1 MKFKKG
7 MRVRIARKVE
17 KAEGWKDE
25 WIKGMDQ
32 FLNCYGDIVSVKKDG
47 SCDVK
52 VAEEGFTLNFHQ
64 SSLEEVPYLS
74 IGSRVI
80 FVKGV
85 SEVRGMRTDLP
96 YEYVKALMGVE
107 GVVTGFRP
115 STRTFASHE
124 MVYVDFPSMP
134 CYNGC
139 YWHISCFNP
148 AP

>member
-7 MRVRIARKVE
+7 MRVRIAKKVE
-17 KAEGWKDE
+17 KVEGWKDE
-25 WIKGMDQ
+25 WVKEMDQ
-32 FLNCYGDIVSVKKDG
+32 FLNRYGDIASVKKDG

-52 VAEEGFTLNFHQ
+52 VEVEGITLNFHQ
-64 SSLEEVPYLS
+64 SSLEEVHYLS
-74 IGSRVI
+74 IGSRVT

-96 YEYVKALMGVE
+96 YQYVDRLMGVE
-107 GVVTGFRP
+107 GVVKAFRP
-115 STRTFASHE
+115 RTREFASHE

-134 CYNGC
+134 GYNGF
-139 YWHISCFNP
+139 YWHILCFKP